1 MAALSILLGVLS
13 LACVALGVLTT
24 PIPVLGALFSFAAPL
39 VAIAGIVVGGLAMSR
54 SQQAAAR
61 PVTPGEPA
69 PAAAPTRR
77 VGLPGVI
84 VSAVALLPALLTA
97 MTCGVC
103 NALCSTG
110 QIQTRRDFNFDIQR
124 GRPPAAPPRDTP
136 DAGREPGD
144 PDAPPPVFP
153 PPPLDPR

>member
-24 PIPVLGALFSFAAPL
+24 PIPVLGAMFSFAAPL
-39 VAIAGIVVGGLAMSR
+39 LAIAGIVVGGLAMSR
-54 SQQAAAR
+54 SQQAGQPAA
-61 PVTPGEPA
+61 PAETA
-69 PAAAPTRR
+69 PAAAPVRR

-110 QIQTRRDFNFDIQR
+110 QIQTRRDFKFDIQPVP
-124 GRPPAAPPRDTP
+124 PPASTPQDTP
-136 DAGREPGD
+136 DAGGEPGN

>member
-1 MAALSILLGVLS
+1 MAGLSILLGVLS
-13 LACVALGVLTT
+13 LACVALGVLAT

-39 VAIAGIVVGGLAMSR
+39 LAIAGIIVGGLAMSR
-54 SQQAAAR
+54 SQQAGPLA
-61 PVTPGEPA
+61 PPGEPT
-69 PAAAPTRR
+69 PAAPPRR
-77 VGLPGVI
+77 VGLAGVI
-84 VSAVALLPALLTA
+84 VSAIALLPALLTA

-110 QIQTRRDFNFDIQR
+110 QIQTRRDFKFDIQR
-124 GRPPAAPPRDTP
+124 GLPPPVQPRDTP
-136 DAGREPGD
+136 DAGRQPSD